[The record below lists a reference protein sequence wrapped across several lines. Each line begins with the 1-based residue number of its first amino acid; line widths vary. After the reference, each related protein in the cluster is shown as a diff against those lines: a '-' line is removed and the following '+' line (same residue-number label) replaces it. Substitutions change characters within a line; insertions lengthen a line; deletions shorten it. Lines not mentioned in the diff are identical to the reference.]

1 MATHPSIL
9 AWRIPWTEKP
19 GKESDTTESTQHTH
33 TPEKGTF
40 SQVYPHTVYTQSDKW
55 IPGSQEPLISIPD
68 HPGHGNSECGPLKTI
83 WNPNCLLFSSRRIQV
98 QMLGR
103 KCSKTFIT
111 VLIARYQTCGCWLC
125 LSKWMGNLK
134 TNQPTKESLT
144 QIFFYIPESPEEL
157 LRWIS

>member
-9 AWRIPWTEKP
+9 AWRIPWTEEP

-40 SQVYPHTVYTQSDKW
+40 PQVYPHTVYTQSDKW

-68 HPGHGNSECGPLKTI
+68 HPGQGNSEYGPLKTRVGTQTAV
-83 WNPNCLLFSSRRIQV
+83 LIQED
-98 QMLGR
+98 LGTDAGR

-125 LSKWMGNLK
+125 LSEWMGNLK
-134 TNQPTKESLT
+134 TNQPTTESLT